1 MGVSLWYQDEGLSA
15 FIIAFFVMSGIGVLC
30 WFPARHKKKE
40 LHLHD
45 GFMITAVFWTV
56 LSVVGALPFL
66 LIPNYE
72 MTLAQ
77 AVFEAVSGFT
87 TTGATVINQ
96 LGSLPKSILY
106 YRQQLQWLGG
116 LGIIVLAVAVLPM
129 LGIGGMQ
136 LYKAETPGPMRDE
149 KLTPRIGQTA
159 KALLYIYISLTLA
172 CAIAYWIAGMT
183 LFDAIGHSFS
193 TVATGG
199 FSTHDASLG
208 YYNSPV
214 IEIIA
219 MIFIILGSLN
229 FTVHFVVWHK
239 YLFPI
244 NHRDTRNRVFSK
256 NSVSERRI
264 KSLKISAE
272 RFKRVF
278 SKNSVYEQRIK
289 SLKIYASRLKRVF
302 SKNSVSELLKS
313 LKIYASQLKKGLHH
327 YWQDIQGRVF
337 INIVLVL
344 IAITVIVLMWQGV
357 YTHFWTALRHGS
369 FAVISIISSTGYITA
384 DFSVWPLFLPVLI
397 LGSGFIGGC
406 VGSTAGGFRVI
417 RLILLY
423 KQAIREIMRLIH
435 PNAVIAVKI
444 GQKKVPDNVAQ
455 AVGGFALLYM
465 ASYVF
470 LSLLFLAT
478 GVDYLTAFSGVAA
491 TLNMTGPALG
501 NIAVTY
507 GDISDTGLW
516 ILSFA
521 MLLARLE
528 IFTLLVLLTPAFW
541 RR

>member
-1 MGVSLWYQDEGLSA
+1 MQLSVTQRILGLLLILFSLTLFPPMGVSLWYQDGGLEA
-15 FIIAFFVMSGIGVLC
+15 FIVAFLVMFGVGMAL
-30 WFPARHKKKE
+30 WFPARKAKKE

-45 GFMITAVFWTV
+45 GFLITALFWTV

-66 LIPNYE
+66 FVPDLNI
-72 MTLAQ
+72 AK

-87 TTGATVINQ
+87 TTGATVIGN
-96 LGSLPKSILY
+96 LESLPMSILY

-136 LYKAETPGPMRDE
+136 LYRAETPGPMRDE
-149 KLTPRIGQTA
+149 KLTPRLGNTA
-159 KALLYIYISLTLA
+159 KALLYIYITLTVA
-172 CAIAYWIAGMT
+172 CAFAYWMAGMT
-183 LFDAIGHSFS
+183 LFDAIGHSYS

-199 FSTHDASLG
+199 FSTHDDSLG
-208 YYNSPV
+208 YYKSPI

-229 FTVHFVVWHK
+229 FTVHFLVW
-239 YLFPI
+239 
-244 NHRDTRNRVFSK
+244 R
-256 NSVSERRI
+256 
-264 KSLKISAE
+264 KSDL
-272 RFKRVF
+272 
-278 SKNSVYEQRIK
+278 
-289 SLKIYASRLKRVF
+289 RL
-302 SKNSVSELLKS
+302 
-313 LKIYASQLKKGLHH
+313 
-327 YWQDIQGRVF
+327 YWSDIQGRVF
-337 INIVLVL
+337 IYIVLVL

-357 YTHFWTALRHGS
+357 YSHFWTALRYAS
-369 FAVISIISSTGYITA
+369 FEVISIISSTGYAID
-384 DFSVWPLFLPVLI
+384 DFSRWPLFLPVLI

-423 KQAIREIMRLIH
+423 KQAVREIMRLIH

-444 GQKKVPDNVAQ
+444 GHQKVSDQVAQ
-455 AVGGFALLYM
+455 AVWGFTFLYM

-470 LSLLFLAT
+470 LSFLFMAT
-478 GVDYLTAFSGVAA
+478 GVDYMTAFSGVAA
-491 TLNMTGPALG
+491 TLNMTGPGLG
-501 NIAVTY
+501 KVAATYENINDA
-507 GDISDTGLW
+507 GLW

>member
-1 MGVSLWYQDEGLSA
+1 MQLSVTQRILGLLLISFSLTLLPPMGVSLLYQDNGLGA
-15 FIIAFFVMSGIGVLC
+15 FVKAFLVMFCVGMAL
-30 WFPARHKKKE
+30 WFPAREAKKE

-45 GFMITAVFWTV
+45 GFLITAVFWTV
-56 LSVVGALPFL
+56 LSIVGALPFL
-66 LIPNYE
+66 FVLDLSI
-72 MTLAQ
+72 AQ

-87 TTGATVINQ
+87 TTGATVITN
-96 LGSLPKSILY
+96 LDNLPESILY

-116 LGIIVLAVAVLPM
+116 LGVIVLAVAVLPM

-136 LYKAETPGPMRDE
+136 LYRAETPGPMRDE
-149 KLTPRIGQTA
+149 KLTPRLGNTA
-159 KALLYIYISLTLA
+159 KALLYIYIVLTVA
-172 CAIAYWIAGMT
+172 CAFAYWVAGMS
-183 LFDAIGHSFS
+183 LFDAIGHSYS

-229 FTVHFVVWHK
+229 FTVHFVAWHK
-239 YLFPI
+239 LDI
-244 NHRDTRNRVFSK
+244 R
-256 NSVSERRI
+256 
-264 KSLKISAE
+264 
-272 RFKRVF
+272 
-278 SKNSVYEQRIK
+278 
-289 SLKIYASRLKRVF
+289 
-302 SKNSVSELLKS
+302 
-313 LKIYASQLKKGLHH
+313 H

-337 INIVLVL
+337 IYIVLAL
-344 IAITVIVLMWQGV
+344 IAITVVVLMWKGV
-357 YTHFWTALRHGS
+357 YTHFWTALRYAS
-369 FAVISIISSTGYITA
+369 FEVISIISSTGYAID
-384 DFSVWPLFLPVLI
+384 DFSSWPLFLPVLI

-406 VGSTAGGFRVI
+406 VGSTAGGFRVV
-417 RLILLY
+417 RFILLY
-423 KQAIREIMRLIH
+423 KQAAREIMRLIH

-444 GQKKVPDNVAQ
+444 GQQKVSDSVAQ
-455 AVGGFALLYM
+455 AVWGFSFLYM

-478 GVDYLTAFSGVAA
+478 GVDYITAFSGVAA
-491 TLNMTGPALG
+491 TLNMTGPGLG
-501 NIAVTY
+501 GVAGTY
-507 GDISDTGLW
+507 KDISDAGLW

>member
-1 MGVSLWYQDEGLSA
+1 MQLPVIQRILGLLLISFSMTLVPPMGVSLWYQDNGLGA
-15 FIIAFFVMSGIGVLC
+15 LIVAFFVMCGVGIAF
-30 WFPARHKKKE
+30 WFPARQAKKE

-66 LIPNYE
+66 LTPNVE
-72 MTLAQ
+72 LSLAQ

-87 TTGATVINQ
+87 TTGATVIDH
-96 LGSLPKSILY
+96 LDSLPRSILY

-136 LYKAETPGPMRDE
+136 LYRAETPGPMRDE
-149 KLTPRIGQTA
+149 KLTPRLTHTA
-159 KALLYIYISLTLA
+159 KALLYIYIALTVA
-172 CAIAYWIAGMT
+172 CALAYWVAGMS
-183 LFDAIGHSFS
+183 LFDAIGHSYS

-208 YYNSPV
+208 YYNSLT

-229 FTVHFVVWHK
+229 FTVHFVAWHK
-239 YLFPI
+239 LDI
-244 NHRDTRNRVFSK
+244 R
-256 NSVSERRI
+256 
-264 KSLKISAE
+264 
-272 RFKRVF
+272 
-278 SKNSVYEQRIK
+278 
-289 SLKIYASRLKRVF
+289 
-302 SKNSVSELLKS
+302 
-313 LKIYASQLKKGLHH
+313 H
-327 YWQDIQGRVF
+327 YWDDIQGRVF
-337 INIVLVL
+337 IYIVLVL
-344 IAITVIVLMWQGV
+344 IAITVVVLMWQGT
-357 YTHFWTALRHGS
+357 YTDFGTALRYAS
-369 FAVISIISSTGYITA
+369 FEVISIISSTGYATA
-384 DFSVWPLFLPVLI
+384 DFSNWPLFLPVLI

-417 RLILLY
+417 RFILLY
-423 KQAIREIMRLIH
+423 KQAIREIIRLIH
-435 PNAVIAVKI
+435 PSAVIAVKI
-444 GQKKVPDNVAQ
+444 SNKKVPDNVAQ
-455 AVGGFALLYM
+455 AVWGFTFLYM
-465 ASYVF
+465 ISYVF
-470 LSLLFLAT
+470 LSFLFIAT

-491 TLNMTGPALG
+491 TFNMTGPGLG
-501 NIAVTY
+501 EVAVTY
-507 GDISDTGLW
+507 GSINSAGLW

>member
-1 MGVSLWYQDEGLSA
+1 MQLSVTQRILGFLLISFSFTLLPPMAVSLWYQDEGLRA

-66 LIPNYE
+66 LIPNYQ
-72 MTLAQ
+72 MTVAQ

-116 LGIIVLAVAVLPM
+116 LGMIVLAVAVLPM

-149 KLTPRIGQTA
+149 KLTPRLGQTA
-159 KALLYIYISLTLA
+159 KALLYIYISLTFA

-183 LFDAIGHSFS
+183 LFNAIGHSFS

-229 FTVHFVVWHK
+229 FTVHFVAWHK
-239 YLFPI
+239 KDL
-244 NHRDTRNRVFSK
+244 
-256 NSVSERRI
+256 
-264 KSLKISAE
+264 
-272 RFKRVF
+272 
-278 SKNSVYEQRIK
+278 Q
-289 SLKIYASRLKRVF
+289 
-302 SKNSVSELLKS
+302 
-313 LKIYASQLKKGLHH
+313 H

-337 INIVLVL
+337 IYIVLVL

-357 YTHFWTALRHGS
+357 YTHFWTALRYGS

-435 PNAVIAVKI
+435 PNAVIVVKI

-455 AVGGFALLYM
+455 AVWGFALLYM

-478 GVDYLTAFSGVAA
+478 GVDYLTAFSGIAA

>member
-1 MGVSLWYQDEGLSA
+1 MQLSVTQRLLGLLLISFSLTLLPPIGVSLWYQDGGLEA
-15 FIIAFFVMSGIGVLC
+15 FIVAFLVMFGVGIAL
-30 WFPARHKKKE
+30 WFPAREAKKE

-45 GFMITAVFWTV
+45 GFLITALFWTV

-66 LIPNYE
+66 FVPDLNI
-72 MTLAQ
+72 AK

-87 TTGATVINQ
+87 TTGATVIGN
-96 LGSLPKSILY
+96 LDNLPNSILY

-136 LYKAETPGPMRDE
+136 LYRAETPGPMRDD
-149 KLTPRIGQTA
+149 KLTPRLGNTA
-159 KALLYIYISLTLA
+159 KALLYIYITLTVA
-172 CAIAYWIAGMT
+172 CAFAYWMAGMT
-183 LFDAIGHSFS
+183 LFDAIGHSYS

-199 FSTHDASLG
+199 FSTHDDSLG
-208 YYNSPV
+208 YYKSPM

-229 FTVHFVVWHK
+229 FTVHFLVW
-239 YLFPI
+239 
-244 NHRDTRNRVFSK
+244 R
-256 NSVSERRI
+256 
-264 KSLKISAE
+264 KSDL
-272 RFKRVF
+272 
-278 SKNSVYEQRIK
+278 
-289 SLKIYASRLKRVF
+289 RL
-302 SKNSVSELLKS
+302 
-313 LKIYASQLKKGLHH
+313 
-327 YWQDIQGRVF
+327 YWSDIQGRVF
-337 INIVLVL
+337 IYIVLVL

-357 YTHFWTALRHGS
+357 YTHFWTALRYAS
-369 FAVISIISSTGYITA
+369 FEVISIISSTGYAID
-384 DFSVWPLFLPVLI
+384 DFSRWPLFLPVLI

-406 VGSTAGGFRVI
+406 VGSTTGGFRVI

-423 KQAIREIMRLIH
+423 KQAVREIMRLIH

-444 GQKKVPDNVAQ
+444 GHQKVSDNVAQ
-455 AVGGFALLYM
+455 AVWGFTFLYM

-470 LSLLFLAT
+470 LSFLFMAT

-491 TLNMTGPALG
+491 TFNMTGPGLG
-501 NIAVTY
+501 KVAATYENINDA
-507 GDISDTGLW
+507 GLW

>member
-1 MGVSLWYQDEGLSA
+1 MQLSVTQRILGLLLISFSLTLLPPMGVSLLYQDNGLGA
-15 FIIAFFVMSGIGVLC
+15 FVKAFLVMFCVGVAL
-30 WFPARHKKKE
+30 WFPAREAKKE

-45 GFMITAVFWTV
+45 GFLITAVFWTV
-56 LSVVGALPFL
+56 LSIVGALPFL
-66 LIPNYE
+66 FVLDLSI
-72 MTLAQ
+72 AQ

-87 TTGATVINQ
+87 TTGATVITGLDN
-96 LGSLPKSILY
+96 LPESILY

-136 LYKAETPGPMRDE
+136 LYRAETPGPMRDE
-149 KLTPRIGQTA
+149 KLTPRLGNTA
-159 KALLYIYISLTLA
+159 KALLYIYIVLTVA
-172 CAIAYWIAGMT
+172 CAFAYWLAGMS
-183 LFDAIGHSFS
+183 LFDAIGHSYS

-229 FTVHFVVWHK
+229 FTVHFVAWHK
-239 YLFPI
+239 LDI
-244 NHRDTRNRVFSK
+244 R
-256 NSVSERRI
+256 
-264 KSLKISAE
+264 
-272 RFKRVF
+272 
-278 SKNSVYEQRIK
+278 
-289 SLKIYASRLKRVF
+289 
-302 SKNSVSELLKS
+302 
-313 LKIYASQLKKGLHH
+313 H

-337 INIVLVL
+337 IYIVLAL
-344 IAITVIVLMWQGV
+344 IAITVVVLMWEGV
-357 YTHFWTALRHGS
+357 YTHFWTALRYAS
-369 FAVISIISSTGYITA
+369 FEVISIISSTGYAID
-384 DFSVWPLFLPVLI
+384 DFSSWPLFLPVLI

-417 RLILLY
+417 RFILLY
-423 KQAIREIMRLIH
+423 KQAVREIMRLIH
-435 PNAVIAVKI
+435 PSAVIAVKI
-444 GQKKVPDNVAQ
+444 GNQKVSDSVAQ
-455 AVGGFALLYM
+455 AVWGFSFLYM

-470 LSLLFLAT
+470 LSMLFMAT
-478 GVDYLTAFSGVAA
+478 GVDYITAFSGVAA
-491 TLNMTGPALG
+491 TLNMTGPGLG
-501 NIAVTY
+501 GVAGTY
-507 GDISDTGLW
+507 KDISDAGLW

>member
-1 MGVSLWYQDEGLSA
+1 MQLSVTQRILGLLLISFSLTLLPPMGVSLLYQDNGLGA
-15 FIIAFFVMSGIGVLC
+15 FVKAFLVMFCVGMAL
-30 WFPARHKKKE
+30 WFPAREAKKE

-45 GFMITAVFWTV
+45 GFLITAVFWTV
-56 LSVVGALPFL
+56 LSIVGALPFL
-66 LIPNYE
+66 FVLDLSI
-72 MTLAQ
+72 AQ

-87 TTGATVINQ
+87 TTGATVITN
-96 LGSLPKSILY
+96 LDNLPESILY

-116 LGIIVLAVAVLPM
+116 LGVIVLAVAVLPM

-136 LYKAETPGPMRDE
+136 LYRAETPGPMRDE
-149 KLTPRIGQTA
+149 KLTPRLGNTA
-159 KALLYIYISLTLA
+159 KALLYIYIVLTVA
-172 CAIAYWIAGMT
+172 CTFAYWVAGMS
-183 LFDAIGHSFS
+183 LFDAIGHSYS

-229 FTVHFVVWHK
+229 FTVHFVAWHK
-239 YLFPI
+239 LDI
-244 NHRDTRNRVFSK
+244 R
-256 NSVSERRI
+256 
-264 KSLKISAE
+264 
-272 RFKRVF
+272 
-278 SKNSVYEQRIK
+278 
-289 SLKIYASRLKRVF
+289 
-302 SKNSVSELLKS
+302 
-313 LKIYASQLKKGLHH
+313 H

-337 INIVLVL
+337 IYIVLAL
-344 IAITVIVLMWQGV
+344 IAITVVVLMWKGV
-357 YTHFWTALRHGS
+357 YTHFWTALRYAS
-369 FAVISIISSTGYITA
+369 FEVISIISSTGYAID
-384 DFSVWPLFLPVLI
+384 DFSSWPLFLPVLI

-406 VGSTAGGFRVI
+406 VGSTAGGFRVV
-417 RLILLY
+417 RFILLY
-423 KQAIREIMRLIH
+423 KQAAREIMRLIH

-444 GQKKVPDNVAQ
+444 GQQKVSDSVAQ
-455 AVGGFALLYM
+455 AVWGFSFLYM

-478 GVDYLTAFSGVAA
+478 GVDYITAFSGVAA
-491 TLNMTGPALG
+491 TLNMTGPGLG
-501 NIAVTY
+501 GVAGTY
-507 GDISDTGLW
+507 KDISDAGLW